1 MNRLIK
7 ASIANETCGNETCGD
22 ETEATILRWRGCA
35 NEIKQMQSDIAGGED
50 IHDLLLIYGLTLDDA
65 VDVLIFDV

>member
-7 ASIANETCGNETCGD
+7 ALIDNETCAD
-22 ETEATILRWRGCA
+22 ETEATI
-35 NEIKQMQSDIAGGED
+35 EIKQMQSDIDCGED

>member
-7 ASIANETCGNETCGD
+7 APIVNETCGD
-22 ETEATILRWRGCA
+22 ETEATILRWRGFA
-35 NEIKQMQSDIAGGED
+35 NEIKQMQSDINCGVD

>member
-7 ASIANETCGNETCGD
+7 APIVNETCGD
-22 ETEATILRWRGCA
+22 ETEATI
-35 NEIKQMQSDIAGGED
+35 EIKQMQSDINCGED

>member
-7 ASIANETCGNETCGD
+7 ASIVNETCGD
-22 ETEATILRWRGCA
+22 ETEATILRWRGFA

>member
-1 MNRLIK
+1 
-7 ASIANETCGNETCGD
+7 
-22 ETEATILRWRGCA
+22 
-35 NEIKQMQSDIAGGED
+35 MQSDIAGGED

>member
-7 ASIANETCGNETCGD
+7 ALIANETCGNET
-22 ETEATILRWRGCA
+22 EATI
-35 NEIKQMQSDIAGGED
+35 EIKQMQSDIAGGED

-65 VDVLIFDV
+65 VDILIFDV